1 MLTLASGVT
10 KQALYEELIQIYK
23 SSEDWFLEY
32 LEVTVFTNGVHTCD
46 ICNSKI
52 ISDKDK
58 AKHTRKRCL

>member
-32 LEVTVFTNGVHTCD
+32 LAVTVYKNDVHTCD

-52 ISDKDK
+52 ISDKDI